1 MNIGGNLEAIAQRY
15 YLVLIAFKTLYM
27 LILVCLAQIR
37 LLYK

>member
-1 MNIGGNLEAIAQRY
+1 MNIGRNLKAIAQRY
-15 YLVLIAFKTLYM
+15 YLVLITLKALYA